1 MIICQL
7 SLFPIPKGAIRQGII
22 DEIVE
27 RLKYHEV
34 EYEASKFSM
43 TIYGRENDVWTA
55 VQDLYHSL
63 RQVCGNSILQAV
75 FLEGEQHQE
84 AVVKKVA
91 AR

>member
-7 SLFPIPKGAIRQGII
+7 SLFPIPKGAMRQGII
-22 DEIVE
+22 DEVVE

-34 EYEASKFSM
+34 EYETSKLSI
-43 TIYGRENDVWTA
+43 TVYGREDEVWTA

-63 RQVCGNSILQAV
+63 REVCGNSMLQAV
-75 FLEGEQHQE
+75 FLDGEYHQE

-91 AR
+91 VR